1 MREVRRYKP
10 SDVKPLLEVIN
21 SIETDAVFSDDIFS
35 DAISSEIQLAHQ
47 LRSNDNIGGKTWVI
61 NVDGSVQG
69 SASLTP
75 VPALKGVFDLGG
87 GIAPSMRRRGLGSF
101 LLKQMLKEIPHG
113 EVRQITYAVD
123 SMNSP
128 AALFLR
134 ANSFRIEHVEW
145 GMVLDDL
152 SLPDPET
159 MPGGRRIQLHNR
171 LTATDLFLAL
181 YDASFKGLS
190 WYQPYQSAEEVLE
203 EMDDDDSILIL
214 VEEGEPVGFIWM
226 RWPDPEIAEFEPIG
240 VIQAYQNRGL
250 GRFLLHEG
258 VRLAAQKGAQKIAI
272 SVWSGNKP
280 AIHLYRELGFRYV
293 QTITYLGRD
302 LHLK

>member
-1 MREVRRYKP
+1 VR
-10 SDVKPLLEVIN
+10 PLLEVIN
-21 SIETDAVFSDDIFS
+21 SFETDDILPDDILT
-35 DAISSEIQLAHQ
+35 EIQLTHR

-61 NVDGSVQG
+61 KVDGTVQG

-75 VPALKGVFDLGG
+75 VPAWKGVFDLGG
-87 GIAPSMRRRGLGSF
+87 VIAPSMRRRGLGSF

-128 AALFLR
+128 VALFLQ
-134 ANSFRIEHVEW
+134 ANSFKIEHVEW

-159 MPGGRRIQLHNR
+159 MHGDRRIQLYNR
-171 LTATDLFLAL
+171 LVATDLFLSL
-181 YDASFKGLS
+181 YEASFKGLS

-214 VEEGEPVGFIWM
+214 IEEETPVGFIWM

-240 VIQAYQNRGL
+240 VIQPYQNRGL
-250 GRFLLHEG
+250 GRYLLREG
-258 VRLAAQKGAQKIAI
+258 MRLAASKGAQRIAI
-272 SVWSGNKP
+272 SVWTGNKP
-280 AIHLYRELGFRYV
+280 AIHLYWGFGFKHM
-293 QTITYLGRD
+293 QTTTFLGRD

>member
-1 MREVRRYKP
+1 MR
-10 SDVKPLLEVIN
+10 PLLVVIN
-21 SIETDAVFSDDIFS
+21 SFETDDIFP
-35 DAISSEIQLAHQ
+35 DDILSEIQLTHR

-61 NVDGSVQG
+61 KVDGTVQG

-113 EVRQITYAVD
+113 EVRQITCSVD
-123 SMNSP
+123 SMTSP
-128 AALFLR
+128 VALFLQ
-134 ANSFRIEHVEW
+134 ANSFKIEHVEW

-152 SLPDPET
+152 SLPDPEI
-159 MPGGRRIQLHNR
+159 MHGGRRIQLYNR
-171 LTATDLFLAL
+171 LTATDLFLSL
-181 YDASFKGLS
+181 YDASFEGLS

-214 VEEGEPVGFIWM
+214 IEEETPVGFIWM

-240 VIQAYQNRGL
+240 VVQPYQNRGL
-250 GRFLLHEG
+250 GRYLLHEG
-258 VRLAAQKGAQKIAI
+258 MRLAASKGALRIAV
-272 SVWSGNKP
+272 SVWTGNEP
-280 AIHLYRELGFRYV
+280 AIHLYRRLGFRHI
-293 QTITYLGRD
+293 QTITFLGRD